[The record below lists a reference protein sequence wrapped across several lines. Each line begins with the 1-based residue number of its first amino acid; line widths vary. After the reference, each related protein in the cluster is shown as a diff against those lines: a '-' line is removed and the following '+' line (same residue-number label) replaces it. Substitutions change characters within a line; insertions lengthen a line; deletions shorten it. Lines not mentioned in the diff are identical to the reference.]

1 MSEDA
6 HEFQAKVY
14 DFLEIVEEK
23 EKKYAD
29 GTLVYPDYVHEQG
42 KVRAVRM
49 RPSAPVDRDSTL
61 RR

>member
-6 HEFQAKVY
+6 HEFRAMV
-14 DFLEIVEEK
+14 DRFLEEVK
-23 EKKYAD
+23 GKTYKNGSLMYH
-29 GTLVYPDYVHEQG
+29 DYVHEQG

-49 RPSAPVDRDSTL
+49 RPSAPADRDSTL